1 MYGER
6 CEWVTGEEKKTFFL
20 PTDEYILKETI
31 VPKGYVK
38 AKGIP
43 FRGMNTIKYFWL
55 MEVEMRVKRVVMI
68 LLWKIQSPLF

>member
-1 MYGER
+1 MSQ
-6 CEWVTGEEKKTFFL
+6 
-20 PTDEYILKETI
+20 ETI

-38 AKGIP
+38 AKDIP
-43 FRGMNTIKYFWL
+43 FRGMNTIKYLWL